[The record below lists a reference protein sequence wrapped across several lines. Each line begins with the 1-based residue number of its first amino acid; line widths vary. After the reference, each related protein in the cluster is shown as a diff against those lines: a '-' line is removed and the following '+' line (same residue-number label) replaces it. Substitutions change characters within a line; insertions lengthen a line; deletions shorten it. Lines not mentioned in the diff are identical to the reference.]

1 MSTLTNWIDSWGVYL
16 GIASLVVFMVFI
28 IWDLAKRNNA
38 GRFGTA
44 ILFATL
50 GMGMFG
56 FVIKGIIHVSLQ
68 SSGV

>member
-1 MSTLTNWIDSWGVYL
+1 MSALTNWIDSWGVYL

-44 ILFATL
+44 ILLFL
-50 GMGMFG
+50 F
-56 FVIKGIIHVSLQ
+56 
-68 SSGV
+68 